1 MKLMKTVRV
10 SAVVVGLGFV
20 TLVPR
25 VCQAQAEVN
34 PDFYD
39 DQPLTHT
46 GASVAHH
53 GATKLAPSS
62 FVPSAHPDC
71 KDGAVEKS
79 GCSATQVSVR
89 TRRTNPLLNAKAS
102 HRSSATPSA
111 TISSKADAQP
121 AQGSAGG

>member
-1 MKLMKTVRV
+1 MNLVRIIRV
-10 SAVVVGLGFV
+10 SAIVVGLGFV

-25 VCQAQAEVN
+25 VCHAQAEVN

-46 GASVAHH
+46 GTSIAHH
-53 GATKLAPSS
+53 GVAKLTPSS

-71 KDGAVEKS
+71 EDGAVEKS
-79 GCSATQVSVR
+79 GCSATQVPVR

-102 HRSSATPSA
+102 HRSSATPTT

-121 AQGSAGG
+121 AQRPAGG